1 MSGADDNGCDDTGH
15 DHDDNPDDNTDNY
28 ISNNM
33 QGALGSTNV
42 LPRAGMEEKSI
53 PRVLSDHHLDC

>member
-1 MSGADDNGCDDTGH
+1 MDFVGGKRQKQRDEEKDNMSGADDNGCDDTGH

-33 QGALGSTNV
+33 G
-42 LPRAGMEEKSI
+42 EY
-53 PRVLSDHHLDC
+53 